1 MNHPASPQQTLVG
14 MIVMFAIIGVVLFFR
29 LRRMSKERPLKPEQ
43 LWIVPAIYLMVVV
56 WLFARGTPD
65 LTGWLICGATLL
77 LGGALG
83 WQRGRMM
90 HITVN
95 PETGTLNQKASIAG
109 MLFIVGL
116 IAVKTAAQVE
126 GSQFHLNVA
135 LLTQAF
141 GALGLGLFTVQRV
154 EMYLR
159 AKRLL
164 EEAGAA

>member
-1 MNHPASPQQTLVG
+1 MNHPASPQATLISMVAT
-14 MIVMFAIIGVVLFFR
+14 FAIIGVVLFFR

-43 LWIVPAIYLMVVV
+43 LWIVPAIYLMAVG

-65 LTGWLICGATLL
+65 LTGWLICGATFL
-77 LGGALG
+77 LGCALG

-90 HITVN
+90 HISVN

-116 IAVKTAAQVE
+116 IAVKIVAQME
-126 GSQFHLNVA
+126 SSQLHLNLA

-141 GALGLGLFTVQRV
+141 GSFGLGLFTMQRV

-159 AKRLL
+159 AKKLL
-164 EEAGAA
+164 EEARSA

>member
-1 MNHPASPQQTLVG
+1 

-29 LRRMSKERPLKPEQ
+29 LRRMSKMRPLKLEQ
-43 LWIVPAIYLMVVV
+43 LWIVPAIYLLVVG

-65 LTGWLICGATLL
+65 LTGWLICAATFLV
-77 LGGALG
+77 GCALG

-90 HITVN
+90 HISVD
-95 PETGTLNQKASIAG
+95 PETHALNQKASIAG

-116 IAVKTAAQVE
+116 IAVKVAAQVE
-126 GSQFHLNVA
+126 GSQFHLNVV

-141 GALGLGLFTVQRV
+141 GALGLGLFTLQRV

-164 EEAGAA
+164 EEARPA